1 MQAIKLIFSSEFTSY
16 LKELNVKTCSLV
28 QVLCFWNLASTDS
41 LNKLT
46 CIGLLK
52 SLSLW
57 LYRIVRA

>member
-16 LKELNVKTCSLV
+16 LKELNVTCSLV
-28 QVLCFWNLASTDS
+28 QVLCFCLASTDS

-46 CIGLLK
+46 CMTGWLK

-57 LYRIVRA
+57 LYRIV